1 MAIIKGKVI
10 QARTKNPNLL
20 DQHRITSDGL
30 DSAHLQATQ
39 YEAQS
44 IIDAARSEAERRAA
58 EILAAAEAERS
69 RLLADARNQ
78 LQAIS
83 DEKAKLEYMREE
95 FKRQAYEQGIA
106 EAKSIIDELIKILAS
121 FQVAKEHILKEAE
134 EEIGSI
140 ALIVA
145 EKLLQAEIKRD
156 KSAKALLTR
165 QIRAA
170 IAKVV
175 AGNGMVKILVAPGDM
190 VVAKSIKT
198 ALAKVLDEGVKL
210 YFEADETVAPASCI
224 IETKGGRFDASFTTQ
239 IKVIKVA
246 LEKYLGHKLIDLDER
261 YLKNSEMDMLAAE
274 PKHISIEPSD
284 DDLESLLRDIE
295 AGSVFDPEDEAVNA
309 KADDDLFDD
318 DLELDDD
325 SDDEDEFAEE
335 EDEDDVVQVEDEDE
349 FGATDDDLD
358 LEDELDAED
367 DPFADEDSDP
377 EDERFPEY

>member
-175 AGNGMVKILVAPGDM
+175 AGNGMVKILAAPGDM
-190 VVAKSIKT
+190 VVPKPIKT
-198 ALAKVLDEGVKL
+198 ALPKV
-210 YFEADETVAPASCI
+210 
-224 IETKGGRFDASFTTQ
+224 
-239 IKVIKVA
+239 
-246 LEKYLGHKLIDLDER
+246 
-261 YLKNSEMDMLAAE
+261 
-274 PKHISIEPSD
+274 
-284 DDLESLLRDIE
+284 
-295 AGSVFDPEDEAVNA
+295 
-309 KADDDLFDD
+309 
-318 DLELDDD
+318 
-325 SDDEDEFAEE
+325 
-335 EDEDDVVQVEDEDE
+335 
-349 FGATDDDLD
+349 
-358 LEDELDAED
+358 
-367 DPFADEDSDP
+367 
-377 EDERFPEY
+377 